1 MIKKNIISFN
11 NVSFGYDQKK
21 ILDDVSFKL
30 PKGTITSVF
39 GASGTGKTTILKLI
53 SGQKF
58 PNNGT
63 VIFDNIE
70 VSNLGSNKHKLYK
83 ARSRMGLL
91 FQFGA
96 LFTDLSV
103 FDNIAFPIREN
114 TNLDEESIN
123 DLVQIKL
130 NAVGLNGIEKM
141 MPEHLSG
148 GMARRV
154 ALARSIALD
163 PFLLMYDEPF
173 TGLDP
178 LSVRIIAKL
187 IKQLND
193 SLGLTSILV
202 SHDIKTSL
210 EISDNIIVLSN
221 GKVVCNTSPKE
232 IASNYDK
239 NFLDLFGSF
248 HNNNNNKFMKSIGLS

>member
-1 MIKKNIISFN
+1 MVKKNIISFD
-11 NVSFGYDQKK
+11 NVFFGYDKKK
-21 ILDDVSFKL
+21 ILDGVSFNL
-30 PKGTITSVF
+30 PQGTITSVF
-39 GASGTGKTTILKLI
+39 GSSGAGKTTILKLI
-53 SGQKF
+53 SGQSF
-58 PNNGT
+58 PNSGT
-63 VIFDNIE
+63 VIFDEFE
-70 VSNLGSNKHKLYK
+70 VSSLGSNKNKLYN

-96 LFTDLSV
+96 LFTDLNV

-114 TNLDEESIN
+114 SNLDEESIH
-123 DLVQIKL
+123 DLVKIKL

-178 LSVRIIAKL
+178 LSVQIISKL

-210 EISDNIIVLSN
+210 EISDRIIILSN
-221 GKVVCNTSPKE
+221 GKIVCNTTPEE
-232 IASNYDK
+232 IASTYGEK
-239 NFLDLFGSF
+239 FLEFFGGF
-248 HNNNNNKFMKSIGLS
+248 TNNNKSTFMKSIGL